1 MKSPICSVGS
11 IDPDGMRKGSKRKLR
26 SKKDDQNDRE
36 KSGGVL
42 EPPRLTSAVAFRR
55 RRSRR
60 QQHRRVRAPRGWQLQ
75 KLTRLPRPYRRR
87 CRQKYRALKNSEK
100 MPVMTVRIKRISAK
114 FMALNG
120 FVLPCP
126 IAFLFV
132 YRNSQT
138 SSALTPSFLSIAY
151 YFSSTSKIAR
161 KASCGISTL
170 PTCFIR
176 FLPAFCFSSS
186 LRLRVMSPP

>member
-1 MKSPICSVGS
+1 MQRRQHRS
-11 IDPDGMRKGSKRKLR
+11 RRNAKGLERKLR
-26 SKKDDQNDRE
+26 SKDDQNDRE

-42 EPPRLTSAVAFRR
+42 EPPRLTKRR
-55 RRSRR
+55 RLQTAQIFADSSIAASERLAVGSFKSRR
-60 QQHRRVRAPRGWQLQ
+60 GFLG
-75 KLTRLPRPYRRR
+75 LPAAL
-87 CRQKYRALKNSEK
+87 RQKYRALKNPK

-138 SSALTPSFLSIAY
+138 SSALTPSFLSITY

-176 FLPAFCFSSS
+176 FYQPSAFRAACAYA
-186 LRLRVMSPP
+186 